1 MPEHSKTISS
11 SKNEDNI
18 ELIPGQFSLSRKG
31 TGYIR
36 LIAPLKK
43 IAKTQTEIEKVF
55 TSPEPSPP
63 PSLLGEF
70 LHARFRALSKIYI
83 EDYYMDFSKGDVLE
97 KSTPLL
103 KDQTVYTDHKVSVHN
118 WAGVVENSL
127 WDGESDPPGID
138 ADIKIDIAT
147 NPKIARGLSIQ
158 PPAIHSASVTAFF
171 LWSKSHPD
179 MDDNEF
185 FYNLGKDKKGEIV
198 RIIIDEIIQYGEFS
212 LVWQGAD
219 PNAKRKFQAALE
231 HIRMNPQKSIKKM
244 VSGVEP
250 KGGNQ
255 MDQKE
260 QIRELQDQV
269 TSLEKEKD
277 EAIKIKQDLEKE
289 VASLEQDAK
298 LGKKYHEEL
307 IAQTESLYRLLK
319 ADAADDDFIDKMI
332 KRAPVENLQIL
343 KKDYETVLADQLF
356 FTCPHCGKSIKN
368 IRASK
373 ETKTEPAT
381 KINEKQAEQH
391 KV

>member
-1 MPEHSKTISS
+1 MPEHSKTIPS
-11 SKNEDNI
+11 SKKDEDNI
-18 ELIPGQFSLSRKG
+18 ELIPGQFSLSKKG
-31 TGYIR
+31 TGYIH
-36 LIAPLKK
+36 LIAPLK
-43 IAKTQTEIEKVF
+43 QTTKLRPEIEKVF

-63 PSLLGEF
+63 SSLLDEF

-83 EDYYMDFSKGDVLE
+83 EDYYIDFSKDDVLE

-127 WDGESDPPGID
+127 WDKESDPPGID

-185 FYNLGKDKKGEIV
+185 FYNLGKEKKGEIV
-198 RIIIDEIIQYGEFS
+198 RVIVDEITQYGEFS

-219 PNAKRKFQAALE
+219 PNAKRKFQANLNK
-231 HIRMNPQKSIKKM
+231 IRMNPLESAESI
-244 VSGVEP
+244 SATGG

-260 QIRELQDQV
+260 QIQELQDQIM
-269 TSLEKEKD
+269 SLEKEKD

-289 VASLEQDAK
+289 ITSLTQDAE
-298 LGKKYHEEL
+298 LGKKYCEEL

-319 ADAADDDFIDKMI
+319 ADAVDDDFIDKMI
-332 KRAPVENLQIL
+332 KNAPVENLQIL
-343 KKDYETVLADQLF
+343 KKDYETALADKLF
-356 FTCPHCGKSIKN
+356 FTCPYCGKSIKN

-373 ETKTEPAT
+373 EPA
-381 KINEKQAEQH
+381 KEAKKPNEKQAEQH